1 MVVIVI
7 LVTYGN
13 LSVRRFVVFVVAGVK
28 RDCNNAWGI
37 TT

>member
-7 LVTYGN
+7 LVTYGD
-13 LSVRRFVVFVVAGVK
+13 LSVRFVVFVVAGVK